1 MRNIV
6 SFIASF
12 NNPPYNAF
20 HTISGPASVWARRE
34 NRDNYK
40 ILEQTMNNSGVRRST
55 RGIPGIR
62 FLKSLC
68 GFAAAA
74 LLSAPML
81 STPAAAGPN
90 DAIYMYKGADRD
102 QKLVDAA
109 KKEGTLTLYTSLAT
123 NESMPLTSAFE
134 KKYGVKVVLWRTT
147 SDKVVQRAIAEG
159 QAGRHIA
166 DVMETNGPE
175 LEMMAREKLTSEF
188 YSPHLVDF
196 PPGAFGPNRLWVS
209 DRVAFFVVAFNTNK
223 YKRSDIPTTY
233 EGFLDPKWKG
243 QLSIESTDSEWM
255 ATMIKKWGVD
265 KGMKYFQAL
274 AAMHPDMRMGHVLL
288 AQMVAAGDAPI
299 ALTAY
304 NANAESLKMRG
315 APIDWVPVQPVIG
328 RPQAIGVA
336 AEAPHPHAAL
346 LFADFVLS
354 PEGQK
359 MFADMGRVPANP
371 KVKTPL
377 NDFPYVMSEATTVLD
392 ESAKWDKLWQSLF
405 FTK

>member
-6 SFIASF
+6 SFIAGF
-12 NNPPYNAF
+12 NKPPYNAF
-20 HTISGPASVWARRE
+20 TRFPERLPHGLPPE
-34 NRDNYK
+34 K
-40 ILEQTMNNSGVRRST
+40 I
-55 RGIPGIR
+55 GITIR
-62 FLKSLC
+62 FGADKMMKTCVSRRN
-68 GFAAAA
+68 GFLRLLGACAAAA
-74 LLSAPML
+74 LMSAP
-81 STPAAAGPN
+81 AFAGPN
-90 DAIYMYKGADRD
+90 DAVYMYKGADRD
-102 QKLVDAA
+102 QKLVAAA

-134 KKYGVKVVLWRTT
+134 KKYGIKVVLWRTT
-147 SDKVVQRAIAEG
+147 SDKVVQRAISEG
-159 QAGRHIA
+159 QAGRNIA

-175 LEMMAREKLTSEF
+175 MEMMAREKLLSEF
-188 YSPHLVDF
+188 YSPHLADF
-196 PPGAFGPNRLWVS
+196 PAAAFGPKRLWVS

-255 ATMIKKWGVD
+255 AGVIKKWGTD
-265 KGMKYFQAL
+265 KGMKYFQSL

-304 NANAESLKMRG
+304 NANAESLKSRG

-328 RPQAIGVA
+328 RPQGIGVA
-336 AEAPHPHAAL
+336 ANAPHPNAAV